1 MQLKFAAILQKW
13 SSGVEV
19 LNYGVCVGDSLEF
32 NHANRGSLRVW
43 LGKRDCSGH
52 NAGES
57 GLISQGG
64 ESLKGFLE
72 LRQEPGV
79 YSRVTA
85 GMSIRKSSLFIEVRN
100 QSRYEGQ
107 LRNVN

>member
-1 MQLKFAAILQKW
+1 MFDWEKAIA
-13 SSGVEV
+13 
-19 LNYGVCVGDSLEF
+19 LN
-32 NHANRGSLRVW
+32 
-43 LGKRDCSGH
+43 

-64 ESLKGFLE
+64 ERLMGFLE

-85 GMSIRKSSLFIEVRN
+85 GMSIRNSSLFIEVRN
-100 QSRYEGQ
+100 LSRYEVQ
-107 LRNVN
+107 LRNVY